1 MQKRPF
7 KMHFTFFILNIKSI
21 LKSLLRS
28 LFSSLLTSLLTSFL
42 SFLFSSFLSSLLS
55 SYLSSR
61 ALTRVKLS
69 LAMSLPI
76 HQHGTLL
83 TIEPYHKWQCTT
95 YRVVINKRYKV
106 KLHCDF
112 ILSPGDFLSLLEA
125 HQVWSIWWNIHL
137 QLLGAQ
143 LKLLQS
149 VPKKGGFSVLC
160 SLELLRVQ
168 KW

>member
-83 TIEPYHKWQCTT
+83 ALTP
-95 YRVVINKRYKV
+95 
-106 KLHCDF
+106 
-112 ILSPGDFLSLLEA
+112 LSVTKNHLNFYASEHFDMFQNFVTLLPTPT
-125 HQVWSIWWNIHL
+125 HL
-137 QLLGAQ
+137 TLNA
-143 LKLLQS
+143 LK
-149 VPKKGGFSVLC
+149 KM
-160 SLELLRVQ
+160 
-168 KW
+168 